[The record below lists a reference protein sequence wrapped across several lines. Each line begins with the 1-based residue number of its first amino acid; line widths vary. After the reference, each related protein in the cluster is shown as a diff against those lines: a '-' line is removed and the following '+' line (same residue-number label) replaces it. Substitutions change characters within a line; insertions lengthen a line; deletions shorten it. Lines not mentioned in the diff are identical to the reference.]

1 MSFEHNVVKS
11 KEHVVAVVHCDE
23 MPTDEDKMRVNEWMK
38 VRLNIQDLEIIF
50 EENKTEWEGI
60 ELLEDSVLLGNFNDT
75 TIL

>member
-1 MSFEHNVVKS
+1 
-11 KEHVVAVVHCDE
+11 
-23 MPTDEDKMRVNEWMK
+23 MPTDEDKIRVNEWMK

-50 EENKTEWEGI
+50 EENKTEWESV